1 MTLRPF
7 DELRAQGERNHPS
20 IAGIPLVLGGNVFGW
35 TADENAS
42 FAVLDRFYEAGGR
55 MVDTAQGY
63 SVWAPGHVGGESEAV
78 IGRWMQARGNRA
90 EMRIA
95 TKTGMFGKG
104 GDLGAKVI
112 AEELHKS
119 LERLQGDYVDLY
131 YAHRDEAV
139 TSQEEVAE
147 GFDALVRQGLVR
159 ELGASNFSAER
170 LGRISD
176 IARAKGLASFTV
188 LQNEY
193 NLVERGEY
201 PAELQQLCLDRGI
214 AMLPWFGLAAGFL
227 TGKYRTREDLARHNR
242 GSSIERF
249 FDKGL
254 TVLPAL
260 DAVAAETGASPGAV
274 ALAWLLAQPGIAAP
288 IASATRPE
296 QLDVQFEALRLE
308 LTPDQLER
316 LTAAGA

>member
-1 MTLRPF
+1 MTVGQ
-7 DELRAQGERNHPS
+7 AQVSASHWS
-20 IAGIPLVLGGNVFGW
+20 IAGIPLVLGGNVLGW
-35 TADENAS
+35 TADEHAS

-63 SVWAPGHVGGESEAV
+63 SVWVPGHEGGESELV
-78 IGRWMQARGNRA
+78 IGKWLKSRGVRA

-95 TKTGMFGKG
+95 TKTGMNGAA
-104 GDLGAKVI
+104 GDLSARKV

-119 LERLQGDYVDLY
+119 LERLKTDYVDLY
-131 YAHRDEAV
+131 YAHRDDAATPLAEA
-139 TSQEEVAE
+139 AE
-147 GFDALVRQGLVR
+147 GFGTLVQQGLVR
-159 ELGASNFSAER
+159 ELGASNYTAER
-170 LGRISD
+170 LTALNAASHSNGT
-176 IARAKGLASFTV
+176 ARFTI

-193 NLVERGEY
+193 NLVERAAYG
-201 PAELQQLCLDRGI
+201 PDLQALCAGQGI

-260 DAVAAETGASPGAV
+260 DAVAAETGASHGAI
-274 ALAWLLAQPGIAAP
+274 ALAWLLKQPGVAAP
-288 IASATRPE
+288 IASAREPA
-296 QLDVQFEALRLE
+296 QLDIQFEALGLE
-308 LTPDQLER
+308 LSQDQLDR
-316 LTAAGA
+316 LAAAGL